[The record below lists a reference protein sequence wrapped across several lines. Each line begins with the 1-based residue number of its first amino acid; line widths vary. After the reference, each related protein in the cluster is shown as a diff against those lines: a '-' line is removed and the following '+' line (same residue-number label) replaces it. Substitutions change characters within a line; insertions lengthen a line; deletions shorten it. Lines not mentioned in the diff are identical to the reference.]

1 MTPENKAALET
12 LLGRELSPAEVLS
25 LDPAVEVRNDI
36 EVAAQL
42 AALLPPVI
50 RSLTVE
56 EVFDVLFSSGDW
68 LTIKSAQMSGNPVAI
83 MAFAILSDA
92 KALGNG
98 KVNLTLPATVGL
110 LDQLQGAGLLSQSSR
125 DALLAKATSPNK
137 LNFNAVSRVLN
148 SASGIENFGG

>member
-25 LDPAVEVRNDI
+25 LDPAVEVRNDV

-68 LTIKSAQMSGNPVAI
+68 LTIKSSQMSGNPVAV

-92 KALGNG
+92 KTLGNG

-125 DALLAKATSPNK
+125 NALLAKATSPSK